1 MMHCPFCKS
10 AAQTRTSR
18 YLSEKVRQIY
28 YQCTSV
34 VCPASFRAMESVD
47 KIIQSPA
54 DTDLAEDTFIVTES
68 DKTRKQRFY

>member
-1 MMHCPFCKS
+1 MMYCRFCKS
-10 AAQTRTSR
+10 AAHTRTSR
-18 YLSEKVRQIY
+18 YLSETVKQIY

-34 VCPASFRAMESVD
+34 VCSASFRAMESVD

-54 DTDLAEDTFIVTES
+54 QTDLAEDTFIVTES